1 MNTAQ
6 QVGIAPEFI
15 ILQTDH
21 WVLNHHLS
29 SALPGYLMLGSRSR
43 VNSLAELPESALT
56 GLAACWPGCRKT
68 SSSSSNPSGCKSAGS
83 ASLPYLAV
91 FFRETG
97 MPHTRSSMP
106 VSPCRRVFIG
116 SIRASTRRPVSLTFA
131 SSLSLNFLTSS
142 TGAGLT

>member
-43 VNSLAELPESALT
+43 ANSLAELPESALT
-56 GLAACWPGCRKT
+56 EMARGAARCSP
-68 SSSSSNPSGCKSAGS
+68 PP
-83 ASLPYLAV
+83 PYLAV